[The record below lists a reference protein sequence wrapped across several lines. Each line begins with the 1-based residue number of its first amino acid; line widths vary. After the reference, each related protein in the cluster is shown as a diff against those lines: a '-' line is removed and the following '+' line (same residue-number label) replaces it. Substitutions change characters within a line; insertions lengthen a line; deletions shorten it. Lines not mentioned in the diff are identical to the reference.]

1 MIVAF
6 YRVLYGEDY
15 INASIQSI
23 IDEVDKVVI
32 FLSDKPW
39 GDPKQVT
46 YLGQTIKFPPK
57 FDNTEEQVALLN
69 NPKIEIVKHYSPT
82 PSNQHKLLMEEL
94 TRMYGKIDLF
104 IAIEPDMIHT
114 KGLIDNTAEYY
125 CLSQVEFWKYYNY
138 RIPQRGRPGPIYYKK
153 IPESTR
159 FNGIPTKEHIVRIPQ
174 EELTYN
180 MGFACST
187 KTMINKHL
195 TALAF
200 SRLIGDSVPNE
211 RWLKDVWMKWH
222 EDMENLAI
230 SRHNPQAIPRAYR
243 TTIMTQE
250 QKDFIDEN
258 RARASVHFNWHQI
271 LETPRSHAEL

>member
-1 MIVAF
+1 MKVAF
-6 YRVLYGEDY
+6 YRVLYGEDF

-57 FDNTEEQVALLN
+57 FDNVEEQVALLN
-69 NPKIEIVKHYSPT
+69 NPKIEIVKHYLPT
-82 PSNQHKLLMEEL
+82 PANQHKLLMEEL
-94 TRMYGKIDLF
+94 THMYGKIDLF
-104 IAIEPDMIHT
+104 IAIEPDMVHT
-114 KGLIDNTAEYY
+114 KGIIEHDTDFY
-125 CLSQVEFWKYYNY
+125 CLSQIEFWKTYDY

-153 IPESTR
+153 IPEHTR
-159 FNGIPTKEHIVRIPQ
+159 FNGVPNQAIDMIQPEDNV
-174 EELTYN
+174 YN
-180 MGFACST
+180 LGFACST

-222 EDMENLAI
+222 MSMENLAI
-230 SRHNPQAIPRAYR
+230 SKNNPQAIPRAYR
-243 TTIMTQE
+243 TTVMTLE

-258 RARASVHFNWHQI
+258 RARASVHFDWHQI